1 MTHLSFAHR
10 KPKKISQVFS
20 CETRDFCTSSMLRHC
35 MRRFILTGA
44 PGSGKTAIIRQ
55 LELEGFRVVEEAATD
70 VIALWQARGVA
81 APWTHSSFID
91 AIVALQRQRQ
101 VRASHETGEVQFH
114 DRSAICTAALA
125 VYLGYPLSDML
136 VRELQRIATET
147 IYQRQVFFIQ
157 HLGFLTPTAAR
168 RISLEE
174 ALQFERVH
182 AETYRTYGFAL
193 VPIAPGSLLDR
204 VEAIKRAARSG

>member
-1 MTHLSFAHR
+1 MG
-10 KPKKISQVFS
+10 
-20 CETRDFCTSSMLRHC
+20 C

-44 PGSGKTAIIRQ
+44 PGSGKTALIRQ
-55 LELEGFRVVEEAATD
+55 LELEGFSVVEEAATD

-81 APWTHSSFID
+81 APWTHPSFID
-91 AIVALQRQRQ
+91 AIAALQRQRQ
-101 VRASHETGEVQFH
+101 VRAAHETGEVQFH

-125 VYLGYPLSDML
+125 VYLGYPLSDTL
-136 VRELQRIATET
+136 ARELQWIATET
-147 IYQRQVFFIQ
+147 IYQKQVFFIQ

-174 ALQFERVH
+174 ALRFERVH
-182 AETYRTYGFAL
+182 AETYRNHGFAL

-204 VEAIKRAARSG
+204 VEAIKRVARSG